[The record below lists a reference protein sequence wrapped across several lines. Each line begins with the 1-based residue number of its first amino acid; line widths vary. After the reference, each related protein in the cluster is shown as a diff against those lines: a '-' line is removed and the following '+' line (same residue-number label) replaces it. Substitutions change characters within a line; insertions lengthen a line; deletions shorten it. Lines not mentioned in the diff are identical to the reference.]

1 VHNDGDSE
9 MESDLLCRQP
19 SNPTEVAKHILFE
32 VQVEG
37 NVERCRAKPK
47 I

>member
-1 VHNDGDSE
+1 VYNDSDSE

-19 SNPTEVAKHILFE
+19 SNQTEVAKHILFE

-37 NVERCRAKPK
+37 NVERCGANPK